1 MLHKDILT
9 LLIPIELAGVFTSDL
24 EVEGAALDAVLTRV
38 GDLQG
43 EIFADTT
50 SELLSTWEAFFRLS
64 PSPGATTASRRAS
77 VITKIRARGD
87 IKKPYYVALAASM
100 GYTIR
105 INDYTESMVAWHCAG
120 DELLDEL
127 WEYFTAGMGTSG
139 DYLAYCDPIL
149 DWIWEVVVTAAP
161 SAPPTPNL
169 ETMFAVLKPAD
180 MLINFTYL

>member
-1 MLHKDILT
+1 MLHEDILK

-38 GDLQG
+38 GDLQA
-43 EIFADTT
+43 EIFADTS
-50 SELLSTWEAFFRLS
+50 SELLSTWEAFFLLN
-64 PSPGATTASRRAS
+64 PPTGATTASRRAA
-77 VITKIRARGD
+77 VIAKIRARGD
-87 IKKPYYVALAASM
+87 IKKPYYIALAASM

-105 INDYTESMVAWHCAG
+105 IDDYTESMAAWHCAG

-127 WEYFTAGMGTSG
+127 WEYFTAGVGTAG
-139 DYLAYCDPIL
+139 DYLAYCNPIL

-161 SAPPTPNL
+161 PAPPTPDL
-169 ETMFAVLKPAD
+169 ETMFAALKPAD